1 MPPKKP
7 RGRPPKDKGGNPPP
21 AKKPKQQTSILVIDP
36 SPVSTNVA
44 GPSTETPGT
53 SKTTATETIKTAS
66 VSSKEDRKTK
76 VLNSNVHK
84 EFVQESKED
93 GNGNKTW
100 FSKCK
105 HCPPGKGEYKDR
117 QASHLKTHLLKNHV
131 EVFHMV
137 EDLDNQERQALDKRV
152 KIQDKQGRCL
162 NRFLDIF
169 ANTGMPLSMAD
180 NPYIKALLKEMDGDI
195 KFPGRKGTTT
205 KLVKE
210 KYGTM
215 YTKMLALMKR
225 ARVIHATTDC
235 WSNSHCRSSF
245 IGFTGHCY
253 DPLSRSRKSFRMALR
268 EFKESHTSDN
278 ILKKASE
285 IFKEFDIKHKVSFF
299 VICKIQDVSIELFIL

>member
-1 MPPKKP
+1 
-7 RGRPPKDKGGNPPP
+7 
-21 AKKPKQQTSILVIDP
+21 
-36 SPVSTNVA
+36 
-44 GPSTETPGT
+44 
-53 SKTTATETIKTAS
+53 
-66 VSSKEDRKTK
+66 
-76 VLNSNVHK
+76 
-84 EFVQESKED
+84 
-93 GNGNKTW
+93 
-100 FSKCK
+100 
-105 HCPPGKGEYKDR
+105 
-117 QASHLKTHLLKNHV
+117 
-131 EVFHMV
+131 MV

-299 VICKIQDVSIELFIL
+299 CYL